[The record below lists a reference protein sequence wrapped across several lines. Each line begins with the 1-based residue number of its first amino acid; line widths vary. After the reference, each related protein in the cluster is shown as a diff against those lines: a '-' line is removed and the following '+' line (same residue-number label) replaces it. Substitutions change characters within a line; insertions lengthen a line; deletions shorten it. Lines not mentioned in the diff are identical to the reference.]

1 MYFSRSCKCFLFL
14 LSLFGLP
21 LLSSLCFYRA
31 LPLGREGFA
40 NEHRFRVL
48 CHVVLEN
55 IETNEANV

>member
-1 MYFSRSCKCFLFL
+1 M